1 MKINPTKKRNV
12 KARAGIIIA
21 VLLLAAAG
29 FLYYAHHF
37 QTWPFQP
44 KSIDNR
50 ADDGVN
56 YSKPTSEQ
64 SKIGND
70 IKEKVG
76 DTAKSEDT
84 GNTGDQPSA
93 ARIPI
98 TITAVQ
104 PGPTVYIRANIERVS
119 STGVCKLTMN
129 GPSSKT
135 YSASAPTQPLA
146 SSSTCQGFN
155 VPMSNLTPGVWKI
168 SITVE
173 DGSATG
179 TATTEKTL

>member
-1 MKINPTKKRNV
+1 MKINSTKKRNV
-12 KARAGIIIA
+12 KACIGIII
-21 VLLLAAAG
+21 VVFLLAVAG
-29 FLYYAHHF
+29 FLYYTHHF
-37 QTWPFQP
+37 RTWPFQP
-44 KSIDNR
+44 STTDSRTDN
-50 ADDGVN
+50 GVS
-56 YSKPTSEQ
+56 YSTSTSEQ
-64 SKIGND
+64 SKTGND
-70 IKEKVG
+70 LKETVG
-76 DTAKSEDT
+76 DAAKN
-84 GNTGDQPSA
+84 GNTGDQPSTTT
-93 ARIPI
+93 IPV

-104 PGPTVYIRANIERVS
+104 PGSTVYIRANIERVS

-129 GPSSKT
+129 GPNGKT

-155 VPMSNLTPGVWKI
+155 VPMSNLVPGVWRI

>member
-1 MKINPTKKRNV
+1 MKISPTKKRNV
-12 KARAGIIIA
+12 KARAGIIIV

-44 KSIDNR
+44 KTIDSH

-70 IKEKVG
+70 IKETVG
-76 DTAKSEDT
+76 DAAKN
-84 GNTGDQPSA
+84 GNTGDQPSTTT
-93 ARIPI
+93 IPV

-104 PGPTVYIRANIERVS
+104 PGSTVYIRANIERVS

-155 VPMSNLTPGVWKI
+155 VPMSNLTPGVWRI